1 MPIRK
6 VWYNIAKVSL
16 PEIEEQVANLSRSE
30 RLQMMEVLWNAIRKD
45 EPESPEWHGKVLAAR
60 LARVEAG
67 QGDFLALSEL
77 KKRLRR

>member
-1 MPIRK
+1 
-6 VWYNIAKVSL
+6 
-16 PEIEEQVANLSRSE
+16 
-30 RLQMMEVLWNAIRKD
+30 MMEVLWNAIRKD